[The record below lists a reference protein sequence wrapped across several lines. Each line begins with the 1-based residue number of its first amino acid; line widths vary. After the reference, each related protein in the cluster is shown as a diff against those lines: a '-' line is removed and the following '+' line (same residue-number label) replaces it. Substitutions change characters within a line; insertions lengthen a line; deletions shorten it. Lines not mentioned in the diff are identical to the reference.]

1 MIINF
6 TEEELTAIDSLD
18 KAYEKLL
25 NECDALIL
33 KLRPDDP
40 EPDKE
45 EYRKIQES
53 RIPEPVELKPE
64 PVEYTEDDIPV
75 YSKEALDAYHATPEY
90 QAYIADNKRAND
102 AVSKLYD
109 DWYAAGSKKWK
120 DARKKLESLEKELTE
135 ARDAFFKKV
144 EDRQFNA
151 LGDDLSAILED
162 ARSQV
167 DRLIV
172 NNYKYFEKMGK
183 GGSFSSKMVR
193 AQKDGSFLL
202 DTTEERE
209 AIRRALSRHIEALRA
224 DRKLVDILNMYIEE
238 ALQKSELVGDT
249 GKRGGLVESKKVYD
263 GDLVTRPKDYVTT
276 VDRVS
281 KKLFENRLTRPL
293 DAQDGALWDVPLD
306 GERGNAVARVAID
319 YKELIESGAI
329 THLPKLTAKHY
340 ILHDAIVTQILAG
353 NRKMTYEMIYRAMT
367 GKVSG
372 KVTVPPETIAFYD
385 EALPLLGSRVQLKF
399 SGKSVDGDEL
409 EIDFDEPLITY
420 NLGTAKINGKTVK
433 KVLQIPEDTRF
444 DPLLLKW
451 SRANGNELD
460 TRDITLL
467 DVPKINNTDESLLL
481 KMCLYRRL
489 IKMRNIFERKK
500 GSRYELA
507 DNQRTIRYDYV
518 YAELSL
524 VDPDANKRRKLKDK
538 IDKCMKYWTSKGFIS
553 GYEHKRDKSNGNNF
567 YAVVVSFMPKK

>member
-1 MIINF
+1 MIIDF
-6 TEEELTAIDSLD
+6 TSEERKALQALEDS
-18 KAYEKLL
+18 YEKLIAAQ
-25 NECDALIL
+25 EKKIVE
-33 KLRPDDP
+33 LRRDDP
-40 EPDKE
+40 EPDE
-45 EYRKIQES
+45 ETYRKIQES

-75 YSKEALDAYHATPEY
+75 YDGEALKAYHETPEY
-90 QAYIADNKRAND
+90 QAFIADNKRAND
-102 AVSKLYD
+102 AISKLYD
-109 DWYAAGSKKWK
+109 DWYAAGSKEWK
-120 DARKKLESLEKELTE
+120 EARKKLEELETQLSE
-135 ARDAFFKKV
+135 ARTAFFQKV
-144 EDRQFNA
+144 EDRQFSA
-151 LGDDLSAILED
+151 LGDDPTAILED
-162 ARSQV
+162 ARRQV

-183 GGSFSSKMVR
+183 DGSFSSRMVR
-193 AQKDGSFLL
+193 AQEDGSFLL

-209 AIRRALSRHIEALRA
+209 AIRRALSRHIEALKK
-224 DRKLVDILNMYIEE
+224 DRMLVDILYRYIEE
-238 ALQKSELVGDT
+238 ALEKSELVGDT
-249 GKRGGLVESKKVYD
+249 GKRGGLVQGKKVYD

-276 VDRVS
+276 VDRVT

-399 SGKSVDGDEL
+399 TGKSVDGDEL
-409 EIDFDEPLITY
+409 EVDFDEPLVTY
-420 NLGTAKINGKTVK
+420 TLGTAKINGKTVK

-500 GSRYELA
+500 AGKYELA

-518 YAELSL
+518 YAELGL
-524 VDPDANKRRKLKDK
+524 TDPDANKRRKLKDK
-538 IDKCMKYWTSKGFIS
+538 IDKCMKYWKEKGFIAD
-553 GYEHKRDKSNGNNF
+553 YEHKRDKSNGNNF
-567 YAVVVSFMPKK
+567 YAVVVSFLPKK